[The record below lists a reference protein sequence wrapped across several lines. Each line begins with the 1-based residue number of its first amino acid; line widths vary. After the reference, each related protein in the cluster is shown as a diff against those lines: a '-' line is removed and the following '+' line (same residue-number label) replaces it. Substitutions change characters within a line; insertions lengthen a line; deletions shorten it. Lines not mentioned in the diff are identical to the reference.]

1 MTAVIRKV
9 RQLAPILV
17 ILALVATTDVPVGG
31 QPSSPELQVAFS
43 VGPSML
49 EARLAQGTP
58 AQSIIRMIYE
68 PLLYHDRDGKFV
80 PALARSWRK
89 VNETTLEFKLQENVR
104 FTNGEPFT
112 SESVKYTIESIIAP
126 DSRFVGNR
134 ASLLDIERVET
145 PDPLTV
151 RVITKQVS
159 RPLLYTL
166 TFWPLGMLPPKAGA
180 ELGARLS
187 AQPVGTGPYKLVEFT
202 PGQRV
207 VLEVN
212 PGYWGKKPYYSK
224 ITYNVI
230 PENGT
235 RVAAL
240 ESGRV
245 MMINNVP
252 PDQVARLRRHPD
264 LSVIARPTAR
274 IMFLSFRMV
283 KPIVRDVRFR
293 QAVNVAINRRAIVNG
308 ILGGTAKV
316 ATSPLPSMV
325 WGATDLPEVEYNPA
339 RARELLQQAG
349 YRGEPFELYVPNGRF
364 VLDKQIG
371 EAIAGYLQAVGINV
385 RIHVQ
390 EVGQVLNEWYSGS
403 AWDGLFYGWGIITF
417 DPDWLFTPM
426 FHSSASPGKYQNRDL
441 DALIDVAKTTTDE
454 VKALQYYKAI
464 QQVLW
469 RELPFLF
476 LYYNPQIDAVN
487 RRLRGYEAMPDEFMF
502 FDNTTLQSR

>member
-1 MTAVIRKV
+1 MSAVLLRTRRV
-9 RQLAPILV
+9 VPV
-17 ILALVATTDVPVGG
+17 LVAIVLVVVTNGPVGG
-31 QPSSPELQVAFS
+31 QPSGPELQVAFS

-49 EARLAQGTP
+49 EPRLAQGTP

-68 PLLYHDRDGKFV
+68 PLLYHDRDGNFV
-80 PALARSWRK
+80 PVLAKSWRK

-145 PDPLTV
+145 PDAFTV
-151 RVITKQVS
+151 RLITKQPS

-166 TFWPLGMLPPKAGA
+166 TFWPLGMMPPKASA

-202 PGQRV
+202 PGQRA

-224 ITYNVI
+224 LTFHIIT
-230 PENGT
+230 ENGT

-252 PDQVARLRRHPD
+252 PDQMARLSRHPD
-264 LSVIARPTAR
+264 LTVIARPTAR

-308 ILGGTAKV
+308 ILGGTTKV
-316 ATSPLPSMV
+316 ATSPLPPMV
-325 WGATDLPEVEYNPA
+325 WGATDLPETEYNPA

-349 YRGEPFELYVPNGRF
+349 YRGEPFELFAPNGRF
-364 VLDKQIG
+364 VLDKQIT

-385 RIHVQ
+385 KIHVQ
-390 EVGQVLNEWYSGS
+390 EVGQVLNEWYRGTT
-403 AWDGLFYGWGIITF
+403 WDGLFYGWGIITF

-426 FHSSASPGKYQNRDL
+426 FHSTASPGKYQNQNL
-441 DALIDVAKTTTDE
+441 DALIDVAKTTADE
-454 VKALQYYKAI
+454 AKALQYYKAI
-464 QQVLW
+464 QQILW
-469 RELPFLF
+469 RDLPFLF
-476 LYYNPQIDAVN
+476 LYYNPQVDAVN
-487 RRLRGYEAMPDEFMF
+487 KRLKGYEPMPDEFMF